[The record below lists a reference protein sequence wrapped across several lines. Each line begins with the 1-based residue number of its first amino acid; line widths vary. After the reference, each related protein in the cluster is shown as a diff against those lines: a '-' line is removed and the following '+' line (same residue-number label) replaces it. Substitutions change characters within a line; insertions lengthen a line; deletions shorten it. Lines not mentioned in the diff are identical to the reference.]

1 MANGTVTYI
10 SPAWGLIP
18 TQDEMARKFHAVHV
32 QVKFDEDS
40 PSIEVVH
47 NLNLPYGG
55 PLQEPQ
61 WIVPVVVVNAI
72 SGGIGAPRHTI
83 RVKDG
88 NVLEIGRVATG
99 PGTALTLDVWIY
111 RQQADSFWFFRL

>member
-1 MANGTVTYI
+1 M
-10 SPAWGLIP
+10 LIHEHN
-18 TQDEMARKFHAVHV
+18 QSRAIERCSHCSLHSEQSEQAR
-32 QVKFDEDS
+32 
-40 PSIEVVH
+40 
-47 NLNLPYGG
+47 NYW
-55 PLQEPQ
+55 EPQ

-72 SGGIGAPRHTI
+72 SGGVVAPRHTI

-111 RQQADSFWFFRL
+111 RQQADSSWFSRL